1 LACSLAGLAVHEY
14 SPSTVKKAVVGRG
27 GADKRQVLKMV
38 SLLLGIAEPE
48 SLDASDALAVAI
60 CHAQRRKVGP

>member
-1 LACSLAGLAVHEY
+1 
-14 SPSTVKKAVVGRG
+14 
-27 GADKRQVLKMV
+27 VLKMV
-38 SLLLGIAEPE
+38 SLLLGIPEPK